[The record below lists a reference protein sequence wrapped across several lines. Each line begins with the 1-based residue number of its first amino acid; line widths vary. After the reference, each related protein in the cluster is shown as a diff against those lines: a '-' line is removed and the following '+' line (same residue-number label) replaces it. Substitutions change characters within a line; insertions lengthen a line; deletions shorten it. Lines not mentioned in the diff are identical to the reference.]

1 MTHIQDNTEQ
11 FNRFNFSPPH
21 PSYIAGFI
29 DGDGSIFIRK
39 IVDGYQS
46 GFSLS
51 QSRTNILQIIRYHF
65 GGSITSSTNR
75 NNKKNDIMNLNNEYY
90 FKYNIRNQ
98 YNLLIRNN
106 EYQIIV
112 EYLQNSFII
121 KEEQYKCLFE
131 FNKIANLPNKLKE
144 KEELFLK
151 CSSLNKT
158 CNLSETYLSRLSIE
172 YISGLFDAEGC
183 LFISSKLN
191 KSYLSISQKNH
202 PEILDEIQKYIGF
215 GKIQK
220 YRFEIYNKKDCLKF
234 IKLIKEHLII
244 KFNQAKAF
252 ETYLTTDDLL
262 IKEQMY
268 KVCNKE
274 KHEIEIFTDLNK
286 NENNKE
292 AFFEKIKIKLLKKQ
306 ICKEIHNKQIYREK
320 SEKMKGNGNHNYG
333 KIFSPEIK
341 QKMSVAIRNAKG
353 GISDENIL
361 KVRQLI
367 NEGYKNIE
375 IQEIVSLPRHTI
387 TRIKNNTLI
396 CRNEEKIKHKSLT
409 QIETNLLKRK
419 IQSEEIIV
427 VVEKILDNWKPM
439 QILDYLIDKRYAN
452 NIPNNLTIDII
463 KNIKTKIINKKH
475 VIYESEINQE
485 RYEYYLN
492 LFNNIK

>member
-1 MTHIQDNTEQ
+1 
-11 FNRFNFSPPH
+11 
-21 PSYIAGFI
+21 
-29 DGDGSIFIRK
+29 
-39 IVDGYQS
+39 
-46 GFSLS
+46 
-51 QSRTNILQIIRYHF
+51 
-65 GGSITSSTNR
+65 
-75 NNKKNDIMNLNNEYY
+75 
-90 FKYNIRNQ
+90 
-98 YNLLIRNN
+98 
-106 EYQIIV
+106 
-112 EYLQNSFII
+112 
-121 KEEQYKCLFE
+121 
-131 FNKIANLPNKLKE
+131 
-144 KEELFLK
+144 
-151 CSSLNKT
+151 
-158 CNLSETYLSRLSIE
+158 
-172 YISGLFDAEGC
+172 
-183 LFISSKLN
+183 
-191 KSYLSISQKNH
+191 
-202 PEILDEIQKYIGF
+202 
-215 GKIQK
+215 
-220 YRFEIYNKKDCLKF
+220 
-234 IKLIKEHLII
+234 
-244 KFNQAKAF
+244 
-252 ETYLTTDDLL
+252 
-262 IKEQMY
+262 MY